1 MLMDKIGISLE
12 TLDGEDK
19 GKMIAQCETE
29 RDEFEM
35 AEITSPME
43 AKVLLKWWA
52 VEKLSRQVIL
62 TGKFHGA
69 VAFQAHCMRSLHVM
83 AHIAH
88 VVSS

>member
-12 TLDGEDK
+12 TLDGEDR

-52 VEKLSRQVIL
+52 VEKLSRQVIAL
-62 TGKFHGA
+62 
-69 VAFQAHCMRSLHVM
+69 QANFMVQSCFRHTAC
-83 AHIAH
+83 
-88 VVSS
+88 VVYM